1 MLAATPQYINVSY
14 QAHCQDIGWQSWKSN
29 SVMVGTTGQVRQ
41 MEAIKI
47 KVTGGIEGILHQAH
61 CQNIG
66 WQSWKSN
73 GAVAGT
79 TGQALQMEAI
89 RTKLTGQLA
98 NIYDVVYRVHVSNI
112 GWQSWKS
119 NGAMAGTTGQALQ
132 IEAIQIKLVAKAHP
146 KIPLITAPLKIVSK
160 EKAVSSRLYFMID
173 ETGSKYLVSVTFDKN
188 GEIVSYCPWL
198 LPIDKN

>member
-14 QAHCQDIGWQSWKSN
+14 QAHCQD
-29 SVMVGTTGQVRQ
+29 
-41 MEAIKI
+41 
-47 KVTGGIEGILHQAH
+47 
-61 CQNIG
+61 
-66 WQSWKSN
+66 
-73 GAVAGT
+73 
-79 TGQALQMEAI
+79 
-89 RTKLTGQLA
+89 
-98 NIYDVVYRVHVSNI
+98 I

-173 ETGSKYLVSVTFDKN
+173 ETGINIL
-188 GEIVSYCPWL
+188 CL
-198 LPIDKN
+198 LHLMCY